1 MGNKKVTDINN
12 SLDLINIFQ
21 TFYQITGR
29 LLLSNKLLVVP
40 DGDPPPGEDRFNM
53 KSLYNMFRRT
63 NYHGLVSLPFLG
75 VLQYYFEKNDF
86 ALIKKSLTELYQNL
100 SYITLGG
107 ARDFDFTAIS
117 DLAVFFFPFC

>member
-1 MGNKKVTDINN
+1 M
-12 SLDLINIFQ
+12 
-21 TFYQITGR
+21 
-29 LLLSNKLLVVP
+29 LLSNKLLVVP

-86 ALIKKSLTELYQNL
+86 ALIKKSLTELYQIL
-100 SYITLGG
+100 SYITLSG
-107 ARDFDFTAIS
+107 ARVFDFTAIS
-117 DLAVFFFPFC
+117 DLIAKISFLLKAASCSNIAEMEKADI